1 MSTRPRRESSSRSSA
16 HAGSSTAELRRRG
29 NALAAVLDEL
39 PTPCLVADLAA
50 VRANLRA
57 GADAAGALGARLRP
71 HAKAHKCSA
80 LLRLQLAEEHTSGA
94 TCATPAEALALAR
107 LGFDDVL
114 VANEV
119 VSRAGVA
126 ELAEAARALE
136 RLAVAVD
143 SAAGVDAAARVA
155 AAAGR
160 ELGVLVDLDVGS
172 GRCGV
177 PPASDEALALAEGVV
192 AAPGLRLDGLMGY
205 ASHANRK
212 TDADR
217 RRVAAEVKAAFAATR
232 ERLAQRGI
240 AVKTVSGGSTGM
252 WNVDQGLTELQL
264 GSYALMELSYA
275 DALDSPFVPAL
286 FCAATVVSRPTPDR
300 VILNAGWKAL
310 SGELGLPLAPA
321 GLEALDYSDEHLTC
335 RGTGQV
341 GDHVLLLPAHL
352 DPTMNLHPRVF
363 VLEGARVVD
372 EWPVDLRR

>member
-1 MSTRPRRESSSRSSA
+1 MSDAT
-16 HAGSSTAELRRRG
+16 ELRRRG
-29 NALAAVLDEL
+29 DALAAVLDEL
-39 PTPCLVADLAA
+39 PTPCLVADLTA

-57 GADAAGALGARLRP
+57 GADAAAALGARLRP

-80 LLRLQLAEEHTSGA
+80 LLRLQLAEEHTTGV
-94 TCATPAEALALAR
+94 TCATSAEALALAR
-107 LGFDDVL
+107 RGFGDVL

-126 ELAEAARALE
+126 ELAEAASRLE

-143 SAAGVDAAARVA
+143 SQAGVEAAAAVS

-160 ELGVLVDLDVGS
+160 EVGVLVDLDVGS
-172 GRCGV
+172 GRCGL
-177 PPASDEALALAEGVV
+177 PPASDDAVAVAEA
-192 AAPGLRLDGLMGY
+192 AAATPGLRLDGLMGY

-212 TDADR
+212 TDDDR
-217 RRVAAEVKAAFAATR
+217 RRVAAEVKSAFAATR
-232 ERLAQRGI
+232 ERLAQHGL
-240 AVKTVSGGSTGM
+240 AVATVSGGSTGM

-275 DALDSPFVPAL
+275 SALASPFVPAL
-286 FCAATVVSRPTPDR
+286 FCAATVISRPSADR

-321 GLEALDYSDEHLTC
+321 GLEPLDYSDEHLTC

-341 GDHVLLLPAHL
+341 GDQVMLLPAHL
-352 DPTMNLHPRVF
+352 DPTMNLHPRVY
-363 VLEGARVVD
+363 VLDDGAVVD
-372 EWPVDLRR
+372 EWPVDLRH

>member
-1 MSTRPRRESSSRSSA
+1 MSSLAE
-16 HAGSSTAELRRRG
+16 ELRSRG
-29 NALAAVLDEL
+29 DALAAVLDEL

-50 VRANLRA
+50 VRANVRA
-57 GADAAGALGARLRP
+57 GADAAGALGAQLRP

-80 LLRLQLAEEHTSGA
+80 LLRLQLAEEHTSGV
-94 TCATPAEALALAR
+94 TCATSAEALALAR

-119 VSRAGVA
+119 VSRTGVA
-126 ELAEAARALE
+126 ELADAARGLE

-143 SAAGVDAAARVA
+143 SAEGVDAAARAA
-155 AAAGR
+155 AAAGC
-160 ELGVLVDLDVGS
+160 ELDILVDLDVGS

-177 PPASDEALALAEGVV
+177 PPASDASLELAEAVA
-192 AAPGLRLDGLMGY
+192 AAPGLRLEGLMGY

-217 RRVAAEVKAAFAATR
+217 SRVAAEVKAAFAATR
-232 ERLAQRGI
+232 ERFAQRGLRV
-240 AVKTVSGGSTGM
+240 ATVSGGSTGM

-275 DALDSPFVPAL
+275 RALGSRFAPAL
-286 FCAATVVSRPTPDR
+286 FCAATVISRPADDR

-321 GLEALDYSDEHLTC
+321 GLEALDYSDEHLEC
-335 RGTGQV
+335 RGPGHI
-341 GDHVLLLPAHL
+341 GEHVLLVPAHL

-363 VLEGARVVD
+363 VLDDGAVVD
-372 EWPVDLRR
+372 EWRIDLRR